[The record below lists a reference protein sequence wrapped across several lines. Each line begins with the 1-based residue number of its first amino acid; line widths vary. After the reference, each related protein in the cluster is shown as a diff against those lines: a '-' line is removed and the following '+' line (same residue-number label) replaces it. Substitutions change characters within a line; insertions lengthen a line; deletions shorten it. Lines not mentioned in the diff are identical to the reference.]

1 MKAERQ
7 KKILDY
13 LDKNGAVTT
22 QELIDMTGS
31 SPATVRRDLH
41 DLREQDM
48 ILKTRGGAQSLER
61 GNVNGSTPVSS
72 GYRPRNDIHF
82 LSKKMIASKAAE
94 FIGSGNHV
102 FIGAGMTGNLLCR
115 CLKKSA
121 LADVTVVTS
130 NVTATLELAGDERFS
145 IVLLGG
151 TIHAGKN
158 HIETLDDITMESLS
172 RFYFDKAFFTVD
184 GADPA
189 NGYTISNRF
198 EMALYRYV
206 LHHCEQ
212 SFLMLGSEKLNRSRF
227 TRMGGLDEIKNVIT
241 DQVLPEE
248 YMNRY
253 RQCGVRVLLAERN
266 GHLGKEECVR
276 K

>member
-1 MKAERQ
+1 M
-7 KKILDY
+7 
-13 LDKNGAVTT
+13 
-22 QELIDMTGS
+22 
-31 SPATVRRDLH
+31 
-41 DLREQDM
+41 
-48 ILKTRGGAQSLER
+48 
-61 GNVNGSTPVSS
+61 
-72 GYRPRNDIHF
+72 
-82 LSKKMIASKAAE
+82 
-94 FIGSGNHV
+94 
-102 FIGAGMTGNLLCR
+102 
-115 CLKKSA
+115 
-121 LADVTVVTS
+121 
-130 NVTATLELAGDERFS
+130 
-145 IVLLGG
+145 
-151 TIHAGKN
+151 
-158 HIETLDDITMESLS
+158 
-172 RFYFDKAFFTVD
+172 D